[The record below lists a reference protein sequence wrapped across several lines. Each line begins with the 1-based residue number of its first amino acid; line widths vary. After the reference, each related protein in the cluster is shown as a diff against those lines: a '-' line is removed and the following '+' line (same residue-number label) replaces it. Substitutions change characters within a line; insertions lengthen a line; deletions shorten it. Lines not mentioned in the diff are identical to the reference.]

1 MKYFCNPLN
10 VPYHYQFTKHMFD
23 DGIDIN
29 REAADPSLILFHGKY
44 YLFASMNLSVWVSE
58 DLAEWK
64 SVRLPDELPLYD
76 YAPDVR
82 VIGEYVYFSASR
94 REVVCDFY
102 RTKDVE
108 NGPYE
113 RIEGTFDFWDPNIFA
128 DDDGRVYFY
137 WGCSCQTPIWGV
149 ELDPKTLRP
158 LSERKVLISGD
169 PFEKG
174 YERVGEDHSRN
185 PLTEEEIDIGYEQ
198 FLKETGRK
206 KEEVSP
212 LEEGFIRGGMIGNR
226 PFIEG
231 AWMTKHNG
239 LYYLQ
244 YAATGAEYN
253 VYCDGCYVS
262 EYPLGPFRLA
272 KNSPYSYKPG
282 GFLPGAGHGSTL
294 EDLSGNF
301 WHASTMRISINN
313 SMERRVGLW
322 PAGFDAEGNLFCN
335 QNYGDWP
342 MAISEGILDPWKD
355 PEWYLLNY
363 KKKMDASSW
372 EEGKGPEKAADENV
386 QTWWR
391 AASGQEGEWL
401 ACDLGEVMDIRAV
414 QINFADDKIGMPVP
428 GEFGGVEKQ
437 RYIDDSFHTTRWLLE
452 GSVDGETYT
461 VIEDKRQADTDL
473 THDLVVREHGVLYR
487 FVRLTVYETAFH
499 LNPCISGLRIFG
511 RGNGSAPEIPE
522 FSAVRAGDRD
532 MQITIAETRGAV
544 GWNILWGEEE
554 DKLYHSCLTYE
565 PEKNIGALV
574 RGREYFVRVDAF
586 NENGIAHGIT
596 AKLANG
602 ERVTL

>member
-58 DLAEWK
+58 NLSEWK
-64 SVRLPDELPLYD
+64 SVRLPDDLPLYD

-94 REVVCDFY
+94 RDIICDFY
-102 RTKDVE
+102 RTQDVE

-113 RIEGTFDFWDPNIFA
+113 RIEGTFDFWDPNIFE
-128 DDDGRVYFY
+128 DDDGRIYFY
-137 WGCSCQTPIWGV
+137 WGCSCQTPVWGV
-149 ELDPKTLRP
+149 ELDPKTLQP
-158 LSERKVLISGD
+158 ITERKILISGD

-174 YERVGEDHSRN
+174 YERVGENHSRN
-185 PLTEEEIDIGYEQ
+185 PLTEEEIDIAYEK

-206 KEEVSP
+206 KEEVAP
-212 LEEGFIRGGMIGNR
+212 LEEGFIRGGIIGNR

-272 KNSPYSYKPG
+272 KNNPYSYKPG

-294 EDLSGNF
+294 EDLSGNY

-342 MAISEGILDPWKD
+342 MAIPEGEFDPWKE
-355 PEWYLLNY
+355 PEWFLLNY
-363 KKKMDASSW
+363 RKKMYASSW
-372 EEGKGPEKAADENV
+372 EEGKEPEKAADENV

-391 AASGQEGEWL
+391 AASNQEGEWL
-401 ACDLGEVMDIRAV
+401 VCDLGEVMDIRAV
-414 QINFADDKIGMPVP
+414 QINFADDKISMPVP

-437 RYIDDSFHTTRWLLE
+437 RYIDDSFHATRWLLE
-452 GSVDGETYT
+452 GSVDGETYSI
-461 VIEDKRQADTDL
+461 IEDKRQADTDL
-473 THDLVVREHGVLYR
+473 THDLVVRENGVCYR
-487 FVRLTVYETAFH
+487 FIRLTIYETAFH
-499 LNPCISGLRIFG
+499 LKPCISGLRIFG

-522 FSAVRAGDRD
+522 FSAMRAGNND
-532 MQITIAETRGAV
+532 MKISLSKTSGAV

-554 DKLYHSCLTYE
+554 DKLYHSCLTFE

-574 RGREYFVRVDAF
+574 RNREYFVRVDAF
-586 NENGIAHGIT
+586 NENGITHGNT
-596 AKLANG
+596 VKLA
-602 ERVTL
+602 